1 MHFRLEIGSIMS
13 VIMNNFCLPL
23 STRNWKFCFVFCF
36 LFYAFCFLF
45 FCFVFV
51 FVFFVFEIHDNLV
64 TSIWIKVRASFYEFL
79 SAWYIWFWS
88 LRSQESNVSNGFQIG
103 VKTKE
108 IWLTKTTLHKR
119 NVVLGLSLGQ
129 LLFCYLGLIL
139 GLLLGSIFGI
149 ILGGGLWQ
157 VLFDFKK
164 NLPKLLIIRSLRAM
178 RTLFIY
184 FHICFIYV

>member
-1 MHFRLEIGSIMS
+1 MHFGLEIGS
-13 VIMNNFCLPL
+13 IMNNFCLPL

-36 LFYAFCFLF
+36 LFCFCFCF
-45 FCFVFV
+45 F
-51 FVFFVFEIHDNLV
+51 FEIHDNLV
-64 TSIWIKVRASFYEFL
+64 TSIWIKVRAFFYEFL
-79 SAWYIWFWS
+79 RAWYIWFWS

-129 LLFCYLGLIL
+129 LLFCYLGLIF

-149 ILGGGLWQ
+149 RLGGGLWQ